1 VQSWILE
8 RRMAEARR
16 MLVETNQT
24 VAQIGR
30 SLGYGDP
37 VYFSRTFRQAN
48 GTTPITWRRAAR
60 G

>member
-1 VQSWILE
+1 
-8 RRMAEARR
+8 
-16 MLVETNQT
+16 MLVDTDQT

-30 SLGYGDP
+30 NLGYGDP

-48 GTTPITWRRAAR
+48 GTTPMNWRRAGR